1 MANNSAKKQ
10 DDKAQQT
17 VIQEIPVQRNLH
29 AVMRDETHAAV
40 VRKMEL
46 AKHYREEEKVPVT
59 ISPLYKPYFGNC
71 MTVSING
78 ISVYVKVDGKSYKV
92 PKTFADEIS
101 SRIMAIDK
109 INTKQDR
116 LADVTNNIE
125 RTPGELELF

>member
-10 DDKAQQT
+10 DDKAQT
-17 VIQEIPVQRNLH
+17 VIQEIPVQKNLH
-29 AVMRDETHAAV
+29 TAMRDETQAAV

-46 AKHYREEEKVPVT
+46 AKHYREEEKVSVT

-78 ISVYVKVDGKSYKV
+78 ISVYVKVDGNAYKV

-101 SRIMAIDK
+101 SRIMAIDR